1 MPVRLVIFDLDGT
14 LWECTA
20 GVCGQLLPPL
30 ALEGPD
36 ALRDA
41 TGAHLQLLPG
51 ARALLET
58 LRGQGIL
65 LSAASLN
72 DEPVAREALRLLG
85 IEDLFSYPQL
95 RWHPKD
101 LSIRNILH
109 LFAERAGIRL
119 TPQEVLF
126 VDDQADNIRMARD
139 LGVRALQV
147 GRDLKAL
154 PDLLEHLA

>member
-20 GVCGQLLPPL
+20 GVCGRLLPPL

-36 ALRDA
+36 ALIDA
-41 TGAHLQLLPG
+41 TGARLRLLPG

-72 DEPVAREALRLLG
+72 DEPVAREALQLLG
-85 IEDLFSYPQL
+85 IEELFSYPQL
-95 RWHPKD
+95 RSHPKD

-119 TPQEVLF
+119 APQEVLF
-126 VDDQADNIRMARD
+126 VDDQSDNVRMARD
-139 LGVRALQV
+139 LGVRVLQA
-147 GRDLKAL
+147 GRDVKAL
-154 PDLLEHLA
+154 PEILDRLS